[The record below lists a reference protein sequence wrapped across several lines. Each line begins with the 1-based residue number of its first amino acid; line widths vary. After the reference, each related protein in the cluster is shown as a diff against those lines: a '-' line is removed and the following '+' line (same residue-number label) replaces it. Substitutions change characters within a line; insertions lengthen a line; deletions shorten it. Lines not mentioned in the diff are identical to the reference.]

1 MDTAETAPRTAPESP
16 KPPPPEHSWIL
27 LFWRLPAALA
37 AVVFG
42 LDQATK
48 WLVLRAWP
56 GESPFPQIELVP
68 GFFSLVHYRNQGAAW
83 GIFSDH
89 TALLA
94 LVSLLV
100 MAGMVAFFRHLTED
114 VPERAVALGVVLG
127 GVAGNFWDRLFRREV
142 VDFLLF
148 YWRDW
153 QTRSFPAFNV
163 ADTAITCGIAVFVLS
178 SLFRREKNAG
188 PTPVGGDV

>member
-1 MDTAETAPRTAPESP
+1 MTTAETAPRPAQESANS
-16 KPPPPEHSWIL
+16 PPPEPSWIL
-27 LFWRLPAALA
+27 CFWRLPICLA
-37 AVVFG
+37 TAVFV

-56 GESPFPQIELVP
+56 GESPYPQVELIP

-83 GIFSDH
+83 GILSDH
-89 TALLA
+89 TSLLA

-100 MAGMVAFFRHLTED
+100 LVGMVWFFRHLTED
-114 VPERAVALGVVLG
+114 VPERAVALGIVLG
-127 GVAGNFWDRLFRREV
+127 GVAGNFWDRVFRREV

-163 ADTAITCGIAVFVLS
+163 ADTAITCGLAVFVLS
-178 SLFRREKNAG
+178 SLVRRERAPG
-188 PTPVGGDV
+188 PAPASGDA